1 MTLFKCSQCEFKSF
15 WAYNTDRHFNRKHS
29 SICINLA
36 GKDDIL
42 AGKDDILAG
51 KDDILTG
58 KDDIL
63 TGKDDIKN
71 NKMMIPYQCDK
82 CDKII
87 TRKYNLCKHMD
98 KCKGKINKLECQ
110 ICNKILSSKESK
122 YRHQK
127 ICKEKHNYKNI
138 NKDYKEEIK
147 NITNISICN
156 ITNNIDNLIV
166 FPSGDIDDFISNK
179 VFENKIKNI
188 LKLPDN
194 YSIVANY
201 NKELFSIKENQCIKK
216 TNLKSQH
223 SQVHIGDNKWESRLD
238 KEIYPKMVS
247 CLANDLCMLLH
258 DKKKCERIK
267 ILEDFLSCIID
278 NGYINDDMDKQK
290 EMLNNFKNLV
300 SNLKLLIYDITK
312 NDEI

>member
-1 MTLFKCSQCEFKSF
+1 
-15 WAYNTDRHFNRKHS
+15 
-29 SICINLA
+29 
-36 GKDDIL
+36 
-42 AGKDDILAG
+42 
-51 KDDILTG
+51 
-58 KDDIL
+58 
-63 TGKDDIKN
+63 
-71 NKMMIPYQCDK
+71 
-82 CDKII
+82 
-87 TRKYNLCKHMD
+87 MD

-127 ICKEKHNYKNI
+127 ICKEKHNYKEKI
-138 NKDYKEEIK
+138 I
-147 NITNISICN
+147 
-156 ITNNIDNLIV
+156 NIDNLIV

-179 VFENKIKNI
+179 NFENKIKNI

-223 SQVHIGDNKWESRLD
+223 SQVHIGDNIWESRLD
-238 KEIYPKMVS
+238 KEVYPKMVS

-267 ILEDFLSCIID
+267 ILEDFLSSIID
-278 NGYINDDMDKQK
+278 NGYINDDMEKQK

-312 NDEI
+312 NYEI